1 MAISSYPHEFA
12 IRAAAVLGSKIEASI
27 TVRQLG
33 LTVRA
38 GSSTDAAARCDQVE
52 AMAGAGPC
60 VDAMDQLVV
69 QLVPEIASES
79 RWEAWRAKAAEE
91 GFTSAIAVPALVN
104 SDVSV
109 ALNLYSRSLDPW
121 TPELLTAADAYAH
134 LTASAVRLRFEL
146 ADVEDAAVGLYRKM
160 SETIA
165 TERAVG
171 AIMQSNQCTEDEARR
186 ILDSAAR
193 NRSVSRR
200 EVAETILRALVVPDE
215 EPRAAADEDA
225 SA

>member
-12 IRAAAVLGSKIEASI
+12 IRAATVLGSKIEASI
-27 TVRQLG
+27 TVRQHG

-60 VDAMDQLVV
+60 IDAMDQVV
-69 QLVPEIASES
+69 AQIVPEIASES
-79 RWEAWRAKAAEE
+79 RWEAWRTKAAEE
-91 GFTSAIAVPALVN
+91 GFTSALAVPALVTPG
-104 SDVSV
+104 VAV
-109 ALNLYSRSLDPW
+109 ALNLYSRSADPW
-121 TPELLTAADAYAH
+121 TAELLTAADAYAH

-146 ADVEDAAVGLYRKM
+146 AEVEDAAIGVYRTM

-171 AIMQSNQCTEDEARR
+171 AIMQTNQCTEEDARR

-193 NRSVSRR
+193 NRSVTRR

-215 EPRAAADEDA
+215 GPGAAPL
-225 SA
+225 SRGS